1 MSKKFTGITSAGSA
15 IPVYDKDAHS
25 ALEQKLD
32 ISAFSSVSGEFAT
45 VDDVVAAVS
54 GKADTSAIPSLD
66 GYATEEWVGE
76 QGYLTEVPDEYAKT
90 SAVEDMVSAASA
102 DLYSAIGDK
111 LDTSSFADVS
121 GSFLT
126 EVPESAVSGFATHEE
141 VVSSTSGKMNVSG
154 LASGQ
159 TTGQQWFN
167 PTVYSAYNG
176 IPFFA
181 AYTSGNKLDTSA
193 AEAVS
198 PNFSRNSD
206 QNNGYAKFS
215 GWNENVGI
223 DISGAHKNKR
233 IYITDEGIILSGYSS
248 HEDAGMNVNGH
259 YLNITPENYVD
270 KTTFKNIVTGNN
282 ETFVPND
289 VKTASGN
296 YDMQYYN
303 YSFIGD
309 FSGNDNLGREFTVTL
324 PVATTSFRYTA
335 CEQNWNWLYEGTLTA
350 EEPKT
355 EWKITPN
362 KDYTAKQDY
371 SISTGT
377 FYTFQITQS
386 PFPTTGGVV
395 SASIETWNDEVF
407 ATRPW
412 VEEQLSA
419 NVPQGVM
426 QTSGLEYDGDKI
438 SGYMGSAFKAGDELP
453 EYVTAAAD
461 LVSASS
467 GAWNEVS
474 AKQPIGNY
482 ASASDIPEL
491 MAMSAGEG
499 ISISEVNNTIL
510 IETSG
515 LQPSGNY
522 LTAVPDTYLQ
532 NTDLSTADGMITA
545 ISGIPLSAG
554 GGGGDVPEG
563 VMSESGLGFNA
574 VNEISGYNGSAIAQY
589 GAAKQWLTHDDTL
602 VHLSNSA
609 QYALGVNLSGI
620 SADLAQMIS
629 GDLAINYDI
638 DNVTFAG
645 WYDGKYP
652 IWQRSYTA
660 TFQVST
666 AWNAGGSPI
675 LSAANKP
682 WSGAARYWID
692 PSNSYVYYGSTSH
705 HLPTTWMLGANRF
718 GCVEMLNDGNVYV
731 RCIDASTTNC
741 TARIN
746 IKWVSAVN

>member
-1 MSKKFTGITSAGSA
+1 MSNKFTGITSAGSA

-32 ISAFSSVSGEFAT
+32 TSAFSSVSGEFAT

-66 GYATEEWVGE
+66 GYATQEWVGE

-121 GSFLT
+121 GTFLT
-126 EVPESAVSGFATHEE
+126 EVPESAVSGFATHAEVEE
-141 VVSSTSGKMNVSG
+141 ATSGKMNVSG

-198 PNFSRNSD
+198 PNFTKNSD
-206 QNNGYAKFS
+206 QNMGYAKFS
-215 GWNENVGI
+215 GWNGNVGI
-223 DISGAHKNKR
+223 DISGAQKNKR

-259 YLNITPENYVD
+259 YLHITPENYVD

-289 VKTASGN
+289 VKTVSGN
-296 YDMQYYN
+296 YDTQYSN

-335 CEQNWNWLYEGTLTA
+335 CEQDWNWLYQGTLTA

-377 FYTFQITQS
+377 FYTLQITQS
-386 PFPTTGGVV
+386 PFPVTGGVV
-395 SASIETWNDEVF
+395 SASLLSWNDEVF

-438 SGYMGSAFKAGDELP
+438 SGYMGSAF
-453 EYVTAAAD
+453 
-461 LVSASS
+461 
-467 GAWNEVS
+467 
-474 AKQPIGNY
+474 
-482 ASASDIPEL
+482 
-491 MAMSAGEG
+491 
-499 ISISEVNNTIL
+499 
-510 IETSG
+510 
-515 LQPSGNY
+515 
-522 LTAVPDTYLQ
+522 
-532 NTDLSTADGMITA
+532 
-545 ISGIPLSAG
+545 AG
-554 GGGGDVPEG
+554 GGEVPEG
-563 VMSESGLGFNA
+563 VMVESAVGFNA

-589 GAAKQWLTHDDTL
+589 GAEKQWLIHDDTL
-602 VHLSNSA
+602 VHAANSA
-609 QYALGVNLSGI
+609 QYALGVNLSAVAQLLGVDETVLFEGNI
-620 SADLAQMIS
+620 PMTPGSTARCSESIYNFKKIKFLYDVSADNEYQQNSNYTVETDQTSSTNRIS
-629 GDLAINYDI
+629 WQDGFTIN
-638 DNVTFAG
+638 NN
-645 WYDGKYP
+645 WY
-652 IWQRSYTA
+652 
-660 TFQVST
+660 
-666 AWNAGGSPI
+666 N
-675 LSAANKP
+675 
-682 WSGAARYWID
+682 RY
-692 PSNSYVYYGSTSH
+692 Y
-705 HLPTTWMLGANRF
+705 NRF
-718 GCVEMLNDGNVYV
+718 TVTNGTDLTLTNANCYWGN
-731 RCIDASTTNC
+731 
-741 TARIN
+741 TADVGYS
-746 IKWVSAVN
+746 VSGHGGHFYKIIGIGRKEV